1 MSLLEIALKYTVVI
15 GISTMVLLFGSFLFL
30 FINSQQKKIQYHKN
44 LYILNE
50 KQKELL
56 TRQNLLLEQGVKE
69 RTAELSKQKEALEN
83 ALIDLK
89 STQLQLIHAEKMAS
103 LGQLTAGI
111 AHEIQNPLNF
121 VNNFSEVNT
130 ELLLEVK
137 EQLGQENLS
146 ESNKKDIN
154 VIIEDIIENLKKINQ
169 HGKRADGIVKSMLQH
184 TRTHSGEKE
193 FTDINAL
200 ADECLKLSYHA
211 FRAKDKLFTATIK
224 TEFDQSLN
232 KINIIAQEITRVL
245 INLYNNACYSI
256 NEKRQQKGAGYEPT
270 IWVTTKSTANTAEI
284 TVKDNGLGIPQKF
297 IDKIYN
303 PFFTTKPPGEG
314 TGLGLSLSYDVIKAH
329 RGELKVR
336 SVEGEFA
343 EFTVQLLY

>member
-154 VIIEDIIENLKKINQ
+154 VTIEDIIENLKKINQ

-193 FTDINAL
+193 FT
-200 ADECLKLSYHA
+200 
-211 FRAKDKLFTATIK
+211 
-224 TEFDQSLN
+224 
-232 KINIIAQEITRVL
+232 
-245 INLYNNACYSI
+245 
-256 NEKRQQKGAGYEPT
+256 
-270 IWVTTKSTANTAEI
+270 
-284 TVKDNGLGIPQKF
+284 
-297 IDKIYN
+297 
-303 PFFTTKPPGEG
+303 
-314 TGLGLSLSYDVIKAH
+314 
-329 RGELKVR
+329 
-336 SVEGEFA
+336 
-343 EFTVQLLY
+343 